1 MVIKL
6 IKSNFLLSSCLLLA
20 VAFQSPAVLAAD
32 APANIKADAL
42 TGKTI
47 FMEGKGDASACIGCH
62 GFTALGSDMMGAPR
76 LANIGQVYIA
86 KQLGDFAA
94 ASRMPEGMGMVMLGV
109 GAALSEQDRRDV
121 AAYLDTLPNEEEPS
135 DLKSLAAEGTKVGNP
150 KAGKQIVTKG
160 IKGSVPAC
168 QDCHGFNGRSA
179 HIPMINQQKYV
190 YLVNQLTAFKSGAR
204 ANDPEVSGTGI
215 MRGIAHKL
223 SEDNIVDIAAYL
235 ATAKRV
241 APSATET
248 ATAGS
253 GISLSSFDLSENID
267 PLTGLAATAVDSTE
281 KIKLKTGDGDTIHG
295 KSNSEL
301 CQGCHGEDGNS
312 IDPLIPKLSGQYDQ
326 YIAKQLRNYQAGV
339 RTHQIMNAMAATISD
354 EELADISSYFA
365 SNPTMKGTPSATP
378 NEVGKNLFLNGKISK
393 MVVACVNCHGV
404 NGKGLTPNT
413 SMFPVIG
420 GQHKEYLLKQ
430 LYDFKRD
437 DRFNSPNAIM
447 NRIVRSLSDEE
458 LDALAEYVSE
468 L

>member
-1 MVIKL
+1 MNKSKL
-6 IKSNFLLSSCLLLA
+6 LLSSWLMLLVVALQSTA
-20 VAFQSPAVLAAD
+20 VFAAD
-32 APANIKADAL
+32 APANIKADPIN
-42 TGKTI
+42 GKKI

-62 GFTALGSDMMGAPR
+62 GFTGLGNDMMGAPR

-86 KQLGDFAA
+86 KQLNDFAT
-94 ASRMPEGMGMVMLGV
+94 ASRMPEGMGVVMLGV

-121 AAYLDTLPNEEEPS
+121 GAYLESLPNEEEPS
-135 DLKSLAAEGTKVGNP
+135 DLKSLAADGTKVGNA

-160 IKGSVPAC
+160 IKGKVPAC

-190 YLVNQLTAFKSGAR
+190 YLVNQLTGFKNNTR
-204 ANDPEVSGTGI
+204 TNDPKVDGVGI
-215 MRGIAHKL
+215 MQGIAKKL
-223 SEDNIVDIAAYL
+223 SGDNIADIAAFL
-235 ATAKRV
+235 STAPRV
-241 APSATET
+241 APSSTASATVA
-248 ATAGS
+248 AT
-253 GISLSSFDLSENID
+253 SLASYDLAENIN
-267 PLTGLAATAVDSTE
+267 PLTGMPAPKIESADT
-281 KIKLKTGDGDTIHG
+281 IKLKTGDGDTVYG

-312 IDPLIPKLSGQYDQ
+312 IDPLIPKLAGQYDK
-326 YIAKQLRNYQAGV
+326 YIAKQLRNYQAGI

-365 SNPTMKGTPSATP
+365 SNPTMKGTPSETT
-378 NEVGKNLFLNGKISK
+378 NEMGKNLFLNGKISH

-420 GQHKEYLLKQ
+420 GQHKAYLSKQ

-437 DRFNSPNAIM
+437 TRFNSPNAIM

-458 LDALAEYVSE
+458 IDALAEYISG